1 MSDPLRR
8 ILHCDMDCFFA
19 AVHMRDDPGL
29 RGKPVVVGGDPSGRG
44 VVAAASYEAR
54 AFGIHSAMPSA
65 QAQRLCPQLIFLRS
79 DFGRYRAESE
89 KIFDIFRQFT
99 PLIQTLSLDEAYL
112 DVSEHLGPYGSA
124 TAVAEAIRRRI
135 HEERGLTVSVGVAPN
150 KLVAKIASDQDK
162 PDGLTVVRPDQVVAF
177 LAPLPVRRIHGV
189 GPASERKLGEMD
201 ITTVAELAATPL
213 DLLLLRFGHWGRTLW
228 QYANGLDEREVKTD
242 RQRKSIGTERT
253 FRHNVRDIEEMEEI
267 LQKMTLEIVGGL
279 EKRKIS
285 ACTITVKVRYP
296 DFTTLTRSHSFD
308 GPTTSVER
316 INNCAKDLLRRT
328 EAAKRSV
335 RLLGLSAEGLVPA
348 KLEQMTLFDQAQ
360 GLDDHLGRAAEPVRE
375 YGGED
380 QGPEKF
386 GENKNGK
393 TPDPSYNAK

>member
-1 MSDPLRR
+1 MQRR

-19 AVHMRDDPGL
+19 AVHIRDDPDL

-65 QAQRLCPQLIFLRS
+65 QARRLCPQLIVLRS

-89 KIFDIFRQFT
+89 KIFDIYRQVT

-112 DVSEHLGPYGSA
+112 DVSEHLGKFGSA
-124 TAVAEAIRRRI
+124 TAVAKTIRRRLR
-135 HEERGLTVSVGVAPN
+135 EERGLTVSVGVAPN

-189 GPASERKLGEMD
+189 GPASERKLGEMG
-201 ITTVAELAATPL
+201 INTVAELAATPL
-213 DLLLLRFGHWGRTLW
+213 DVLLSRFGHWGRTLW

-253 FRHNVRDIEEMEEI
+253 FPHNVQDIEEMDQI
-267 LQKMTLEIVGGL
+267 LKEMTLEIVGGL
-279 EKRKIS
+279 EKRKIA

-316 INNCAKDLLRRT
+316 IGNCAKELLRRT
-328 EAAKRSV
+328 QAAQCSV

-348 KLEQMTLFDQAQ
+348 HMEQLTLFDRTP
-360 GLDDHLGRAAEPVRE
+360 GLDDDLARVAEPETE
-375 YGGED
+375 YGGRSVATRTMQSD
-380 QGPEKF
+380 Q
-386 GENKNGK
+386 
-393 TPDPSYNAK
+393 

>member
-1 MSDPLRR
+1 
-8 ILHCDMDCFFA
+8 MDCFFA

-65 QAQRLCPQLIFLRS
+65 QARRLCPQLIFLRS

-89 KIFDIFRQFT
+89 EIFDIYREFT

-124 TAVAEAIRRRI
+124 TAVAEAIRRRVR
-135 HEERGLTVSVGVAPN
+135 EERDLTVSIGVAPN

-162 PDGLTVVRPDQVVAF
+162 PDGLTVVRPRQVAAF
-177 LAPLPVRRIHGV
+177 LGPLPVRRIHGV
-189 GPASERKLGEMD
+189 GPASAQKLGEMG

-213 DLLLLRFGHWGRTLW
+213 DVLLFRFGHWGRTLW
-228 QYANGLDEREVKTD
+228 QYSNGLDERAVKTD

-253 FRHNVRDIEEMEEI
+253 FRRNVQDIEEMDRI

-279 EKRKIS
+279 EKRKIA

-316 INNCAKDLLRRT
+316 IENCAKDLLRRT
-328 EAAKRSV
+328 EAAERSV
-335 RLLGLSAEGLVPA
+335 RLLGLSADGLVPA
-348 KLEQMTLFDQAQ
+348 HMEQLTLFDQQ
-360 GLDDHLGRAAEPVRE
+360 REIDIHLARVAEPVAE
-375 YGGED
+375 YGGGSVTSRTMQND
-380 QGPEKF
+380 DAGAL
-386 GENKNGK
+386 N
-393 TPDPSYNAK
+393 D

>member
-1 MSDPLRR
+1 MRNPERR

-65 QAQRLCPQLIFLRS
+65 QARRLCPQLIFLRS
-79 DFGRYRAESE
+79 AFGRYRAESE
-89 KIFDIFRQFT
+89 EIFDIYREFT

-124 TAVAEAIRRRI
+124 TAVAEAIRRRVR
-135 HEERGLTVSVGVAPN
+135 EERGLTVSIGVAPN

-162 PDGLTVVRPDQVVAF
+162 PDGLTVVRPRQVAAF
-177 LAPLPVRRIHGV
+177 LGPLPVRRIHGV
-189 GPASERKLGEMD
+189 GPASAQKLGEMG

-213 DLLLLRFGHWGRTLW
+213 DVLLFRFGHWGRTLW
-228 QYANGLDEREVKTD
+228 QYANGRDDRAVKTD

-253 FRHNVRDIEEMEEI
+253 FPHDVRDIEQMDQI
-267 LQKMTLEIVGGL
+267 LRTMTTEIVGGL
-279 EKRKIS
+279 EKRKIA

-316 INNCAKDLLRRT
+316 IENCAKDLLRRT
-328 EAAKRSV
+328 EAAERSV
-335 RLLGLSAEGLVPA
+335 RLLGLSADGLVPA
-348 KLEQMTLFDQAQ
+348 HLEQLTLFDRTQEIDIHVA
-360 GLDDHLGRAAEPVRE
+360 RVAEPVAE
-375 YGGED
+375 YGGGSVTSRTMQND
-380 QGPEKF
+380 DAGAL
-386 GENKNGK
+386 N
-393 TPDPSYNAK
+393 D

>member
-1 MSDPLRR
+1 
-8 ILHCDMDCFFA
+8 MDCFFA

-65 QAQRLCPQLIFLRS
+65 QARRLCPQLIFLRS
-79 DFGRYRAESE
+79 AFGRYRAESE
-89 KIFDIFRQFT
+89 EIFDIYREFT

-124 TAVAEAIRRRI
+124 TAVAEAIRRRVR
-135 HEERGLTVSVGVAPN
+135 EERGLTVSIGVAPN

-162 PDGLTVVRPDQVVAF
+162 PDGLTVVRPRQVAAF
-177 LAPLPVRRIHGV
+177 LGPLPVRRIHGV
-189 GPASERKLGEMD
+189 GPASAQKLGEMG

-213 DLLLLRFGHWGRTLW
+213 DVLLFRFGHWGRTLW
-228 QYANGLDEREVKTD
+228 QYANGRDDRAVKTD

-253 FRHNVRDIEEMEEI
+253 FRRNVQDIEEMDRI

-279 EKRKIS
+279 EKRKIA

-316 INNCAKDLLRRT
+316 IENCAKDLLRRT
-328 EAAKRSV
+328 EAAERSV
-335 RLLGLSAEGLVPA
+335 RLLGLSADGLVPA
-348 KLEQMTLFDQAQ
+348 HLEQLTLFDRTQEIDIHVA
-360 GLDDHLGRAAEPVRE
+360 RVAEPVAE
-375 YGGED
+375 YGGGSVTSRTMQND
-380 QGPEKF
+380 DAGAL
-386 GENKNGK
+386 N
-393 TPDPSYNAK
+393 D

>member
-1 MSDPLRR
+1 MSDPQRR

-19 AVHMRDDPGL
+19 AVHVRDDPGL

-89 KIFDIFRQFT
+89 KIFDIYRQFT

-112 DVSEHLGPYGSA
+112 DVSEHLGQYGSA
-124 TAVAEAIRRRI
+124 TAVAETIRSRVR
-135 HEERGLTVSVGVAPN
+135 EERGLTVSVGVAPN

-162 PDGLTVVRPDQVVAF
+162 PDGLTVVRPRQVVDF

-189 GPASERKLGEMD
+189 GPASARKLGEMG

-213 DLLLLRFGHWGRTLW
+213 DLLLFRFGHWGRTLW
-228 QYANGLDEREVKTD
+228 EYAHGLDEREVTTD

-253 FRHNVRDIEEMEEI
+253 FRHNVRDIVEMDQI
-267 LQKMTLEIVGGL
+267 LQKMTAEIVRGL
-279 EKRKIS
+279 EKREVA

-316 INNCAKDLLRRT
+316 IENCAQDLLRRT
-328 EAAKRSV
+328 KAAERSV

-348 KLEQMTLFDQAQ
+348 HLEQLTLFDPTQ
-360 GLDDHLGRAAEPVRE
+360 GPNDDLAKVAEPVME
-375 YGGED
+375 YGAED
-380 QGPEKF
+380 
-386 GENKNGK
+386 
-393 TPDPSYNAK
+393 